1 VQFRLKSASTNA
13 LIVLVCLLVLGVG
26 LSTAAQGQTLTV
38 LHAFTGGSDGSEPYA
53 GLTIDSGGNLYGTT
67 SYGGYT
73 GDNCGS
79 GCGVVFKLT
88 RHGSNWLLNPL
99 YAFHGGSDGAT
110 PTARVVFGPDG
121 ALYGSTSIGGGT
133 GCGGSG
139 CGTVFRL
146 QPSATACSAFPC
158 PWRETVLYRFTGGS
172 DGASPNI
179 GGLVFDA
186 NGNIYGAAAGGGNLG
201 SPCTP
206 SGCGLIFELIREEQN
221 WTESVLYSFTGGLD
235 GANPL
240 GGLTFDQAG
249 NLYGDNYQGSAYELS
264 PTESGW
270 VEKTLISGLLQ
281 PIGGLAF
288 DSAGNLYGTTIF
300 GGNQAA
306 GNVFELA
313 PGGGGW
319 TYTQIYSIVGYGN
332 GPEDTPV
339 FDSAGNLY
347 VTSSFSGG
355 LAGELFE
362 LTPSGGGWT
371 YTSLHSFS
379 GGSDGGV
386 PIGNVALG
394 ANGPMFGTTLSG
406 GNQNGSCAGQGG
418 CGVVYE
424 ITPN

>member
-1 VQFRLKSASTNA
+1 MKFCGPVVFRNA
-13 LIVLVCLLVLGVG
+13 VAILACVLFLAFG
-26 LSTAAQGQTLTV
+26 LPARAQTLTV
-38 LHAFTGGSDGSEPYA
+38 LHAFTGGGDGSQPYA
-53 GLTIDSGGNLYGTT
+53 GLTMDSGGNLYGTA

-73 GDNCGS
+73 GGSCGS

-88 RHGSNWLLNPL
+88 RHGSNWLLDPL
-99 YAFHGGSDGAT
+99 YAFRGGNDGAT
-110 PTARVVFGPDG
+110 PTAKVALGPDG

-139 CGTVFRL
+139 CGTIFRL
-146 QPSATACSAFPC
+146 QPSATSCSSFPC
-158 PWRETVLYRFTGGS
+158 PWHETVLYRFTGGS

-179 GGLVFDA
+179 GGLIFDA
-186 NGNIYGAAAGGGNLG
+186 NGNIYGATAGGGRINRCSG
-201 SPCTP
+201 
-206 SGCGLIFELIREEQN
+206 GCGVVFEVMRDGQS
-221 WTESVLYSFTGGLD
+221 WTESVLYSFTGGAD
-235 GANPL
+235 GADPL

-270 VEKTLISGLLQ
+270 VENTLMIPYLSQ

-300 GGNQAA
+300 GGNQSA

-313 PGGGGW
+313 PGGNGW
-319 TYTQIYSIVGYGN
+319 TYTQIYSIAGYGN
-332 GPEDTPV
+332 GPYDTPV

-347 VTSSFSGG
+347 ATSSFSGG
-355 LAGELFE
+355 PAGELFE
-362 LTPSGGGWT
+362 LTRSGGSWT
-371 YTSLHSFS
+371 YTNLHSFT

-386 PIGNVALG
+386 PIGNVVLG
-394 ANGPMFGTTLSG
+394 PNGTMFGTTLSG
-406 GNQNGSCAGQGG
+406 GNQNGSCSGQGG

-424 ITPN
+424 ITP